1 MKEKILEYF
10 YTPANTVMFSSVGML
25 QVLDHENKVFYSGV
39 TIDYIKKY
47 VLKDKYSIQ
56 EIGSV
61 LKELVESFELRM
73 LFCGHVNNVVFEP
86 HFKGNPHY
94 SYNIIMNSDNFINPM
109 RGDYSDSYKNYW
121 SNIFEEKLS

>member
-10 YTPANTVMFSSVGML
+10 YTPATVMFNSIGML
-25 QVLDHENKVFYSGV
+25 EVLDDSNRGFYSGV
-39 TIDYIKKY
+39 TIGYIKKY

-73 LFCGHVNNVVFEP
+73 LHCGDVNDVVFEP
-86 HFKGNPHY
+86 HFKQNPHY
-94 SYNIIMNSDNFINPM
+94 SYNMSITSNDFINPEE
-109 RGDYSDSYKNYW
+109 GHYSDPYKNYW